1 MWFKTRRRR
10 CDVHARMFAEHELLQ
25 LTTIARMAEEEEN
38 MPHRGSVVGRRT
50 IPRDRY
56 SGYFRLMQDYFIQ
69 QPVYGDNLFRRR
81 FRMSKNMFNDIC
93 EAVAAANRYFR
104 LTHNAAG
111 QAGFSTIQKVTAA
124 LRMLA
129 YGGPADSLDE
139 YFRMGESTIIE
150 TLNKFTRTI
159 VVIYGEE
166 YLRQPNTEDIARLL
180 RKAEERGFPG
190 MLGSIDCMHWEW
202 EKCPT
207 AWHGQYRGHHKK
219 PTIILEAVAS
229 HDLWVWHAF
238 FGMPGSCNDIN
249 VLHRSPVFDNL
260 SSGHA
265 PEVNFTVNGR
275 EYNMG
280 YYLADGIY
288 PPWATLITPIPV
300 AVSNKQNRFNEKQ
313 QEYRKDVERTFGVL
327 QAKYAIIKG
336 PSRMW
341 DPGDMKYIVQ
351 CVIILHNMGIKYERG
366 MEQLEI
372 EDYEGASRPSLDPNR
387 NVPEVQQLINAHRQI
402 QSRTT
407 NEQLK
412 NDLVDHIWNL
422 HGSSTEIL
430 YKSLAHQIP
439 S

>member
-1 MWFKTRRRR
+1 MIF
-10 CDVHARMFAEHELLQ
+10 
-25 LTTIARMAEEEEN
+25 
-38 MPHRGSVVGRRT
+38 
-50 IPRDRY
+50 
-56 SGYFRLMQDYFIQ
+56 
-69 QPVYGDNLFRRR
+69 
-81 FRMSKNMFNDIC
+81 
-93 EAVAAANRYFR
+93 
-104 LTHNAAG
+104 
-111 QAGFSTIQKVTAA
+111 GF
-124 LRMLA
+124 
-129 YGGPADSLDE
+129 
-139 YFRMGESTIIE
+139 
-150 TLNKFTRTI
+150 
-159 VVIYGEE
+159 
-166 YLRQPNTEDIARLL
+166 
-180 RKAEERGFPG
+180 G
-190 MLGSIDCMHWEW
+190 MH
-202 EKCPT
+202 
-207 AWHGQYRGHHKK
+207 
-219 PTIILEAVAS
+219 
-229 HDLWVWHAF
+229 F

-288 PPWATLITPIPV
+288 PPWATLITPIPA

-387 NVPEVQQLINAHRQI
+387 NVSEVQQLINAHRQI

-422 HGSSTEIL
+422 HGSST
-430 YKSLAHQIP
+430 
-439 S
+439 